1 MLRSAQA
8 VRCAADLPGLLLAF
22 GTLDMALENFAN
34 ARLIS
39 RAGALEPSQ
48 HLGIEPQRNKLL
60 GIVGFRTPAPNQLAA
75 TTVVSGSKPLFGQFG
90 NLVIFV
96 RLHDMAVNF
105 LQIAS
110 QSGFFRGHLL
120 SSSR

>member
-1 MLRSAQA
+1 MR
-8 VRCAADLPGLLLAF
+8 LPRLLLAC
-22 GTLDMALENFAN
+22 GALPDMTLENFAN

-39 RAGALEPSQ
+39 RAAALEPSQ
-48 HLGIEPQRNKLL
+48 HLGIEPQRDKLL
-60 GIVGFRTPAPNQLAA
+60 GVVRFRTPAPNQLAT
-75 TTVVSGSKPLFGQFG
+75 TTVIRGCKPLFGQFG

-105 LQIAS
+105 FQIAS
-110 QSGFFRGHLL
+110 QSAFFRGHLL